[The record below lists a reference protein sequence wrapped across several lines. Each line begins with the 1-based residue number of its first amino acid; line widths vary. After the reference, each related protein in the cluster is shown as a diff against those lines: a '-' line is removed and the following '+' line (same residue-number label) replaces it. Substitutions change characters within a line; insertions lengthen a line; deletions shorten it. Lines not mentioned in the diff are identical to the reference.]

1 TPFIAVAVVSVVILT
16 AAVVIIRWRVKGKKT
31 EADEDAV
38 DLEGDVSYATIRHA
52 KKPKREAQVGGGQ
65 DAMTYSTVRAC
76 SSSAAVSDDP
86 NNLYSVVTSTIN

>member
-1 TPFIAVAVVSVVILT
+1 MRFIDTGNYCLQKLGSG
-16 AAVVIIRWRVKGKKT
+16 GKQQRGETGNSET
-31 EADEDAV
+31 EIEV

-65 DAMTYSTVRAC
+65 DAVTYSTVRAC
-76 SSSAAVSDDP
+76 SSSAAASDDP